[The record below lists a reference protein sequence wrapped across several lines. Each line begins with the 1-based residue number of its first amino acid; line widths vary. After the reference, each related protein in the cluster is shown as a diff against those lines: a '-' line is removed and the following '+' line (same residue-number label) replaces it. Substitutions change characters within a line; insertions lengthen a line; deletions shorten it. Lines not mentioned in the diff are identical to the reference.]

1 MYTKELDSYKTKASD
16 SEKTKELGP
25 KKIIK
30 IFFLPIYQLV
40 ITPTKDF
47 LYKAAKSPLLSIH
60 RFATLDYLKSKD
72 KEPDLS
78 IRDWLRML
86 FLRKRAWEYRLEGLI
101 GLATLSIAVVV
112 YWRVAVE
119 MITDSFMLDPLLGI
133 ICAGACALPLCGLIA
148 VFPIFIWPKMI
159 LRLLFG
165 DVNPGDIARSIDKG
179 TWKKNYNSKYESV
192 LAFLVFDPIGK
203 LANDFPYHNS
213 GSSYWGH
220 YSDSISHDTP
230 VNKWLTSEFDPRI
243 QWRLLDGNRLGCVER
258 RYLSDEEVSKEQ
270 ADIPLKQEEEK

>member
-60 RFATLDYLKSKD
+60 RLATLDYFKSED
-72 KEPDLS
+72 KEPDPS
-78 IRDWLRML
+78 IRDWLRIL
-86 FLRKRAWEYRLEGLI
+86 FLRKRAWEYRGYGSI

-258 RYLSDEEVSKEQ
+258 RYLSDDEVAKAQE
-270 ADIPLKQEEEK
+270 DIPLKQEEEK

>member
-30 IFFLPIYQLV
+30 IFFLPTYQLV
-40 ITPTKDF
+40 ITPAKDF
-47 LYKAAKSPLLSIH
+47 LYKAVKSPFLSIH
-60 RFATLDYLKSKD
+60 RLATLDYLKSKD
-72 KEPDLS
+72 KEPDPS
-78 IRDWLRML
+78 IRDWLRIL
-86 FLRKRAWEYRLEGLI
+86 FLRKRAWEYRGYGLI
-101 GLATLSIAVVV
+101 GLVTLSIATIV

-119 MITDSFMLDPLLGI
+119 MVTDAFILHPLIGI
-133 ICAGACALPLCGLIA
+133 ICAGGAALPLCGLVA
-148 VFPIFIWPKMI
+148 LFPIFIWPKLI

-165 DVNPGDIARSIDKG
+165 DVNPGDVARSIDKG

-243 QWRLLDGNRLGCVER
+243 QWRLFRGDKYHYTEH
-258 RYLSDEEVSKEQ
+258 RYLSDEEVARVQKDILLEREKE
-270 ADIPLKQEEEK
+270 K